1 MKVLMFKVGING
13 LKNKIWRVIE
23 VTDKMTIGDLAYAI
37 LASFNS
43 LAYHL
48 YSITYKDRKYKCYI
62 VDDLIFDDE
71 IVLDV
76 SQSILSVLKNKYI
89 LRRIGS
95 NKNGQ

>member
-1 MKVLMFKVGING
+1 MESNEI
-13 LKNKIWRVIE
+13 
-23 VTDKMTIGDLAYAI
+23 THKMTVGDLAYSI

-62 VDDLIFDDE
+62 DHDLIFDDE
-71 IVLDV
+71 IVLDA